1 VLRNVLAPGANCIF
15 LVKPQFEAGRQNV
28 GKKGVVKDPAVH
40 KMVLRQVLD
49 AVSENGFTP
58 IDLTHSP
65 IRGPEGNI
73 EFLLW
78 FSDIGESKMFNVDEI
93 VRAAHREHAAG

>member
-1 VLRNVLAPGANCIF
+1 
-15 LVKPQFEAGRQNV
+15 
-28 GKKGVVKDPAVH
+28 
-40 KMVLRQVLD
+40 MVLRQVLN

-58 IDLTHSP
+58 IDLTYSP